1 VLMSVRPYIRDINSS
16 PYIDQLAGG
25 EICLALGWSG
35 DVLQA
40 KQRAMD
46 AKKAFHIKYNIP
58 KEGAVMFFD
67 NMAIPADAS
76 HVKNAHLFIDYML
89 RPEVA
94 AKNSNFISY
103 ANSNAASWPLVS
115 PEVKG
120 NPGIF
125 PTPDMMAKLV
135 PDLPESPEFTRALTR
150 SWTRFRTGK

>member
-1 VLMSVRPYIRDINSS
+1 MSVRPYIRDINSS
-16 PYIDQLAGG
+16 PYIDQLASG

-40 KQRAMD
+40 KQRATD

-94 AKNSNFISY
+94 AQEQQLHQLRQQQCGVV
-103 ANSNAASWPLVS
+103 AAGEPRRQGQSRHL
-115 PEVKG
+115 
-120 NPGIF
+120 
-125 PTPDMMAKLV
+125 PDAGH
-135 PDLPESPEFTRALTR
+135 DGR
-150 SWTRFRTGK
+150 SWCPTCRRARSSRVY